1 MDGSFDLG
9 SSFTD
14 MLLISTNPYDYHF
27 CSQGVVTV
35 DNLDDGEELL
45 ATDVSLY
52 GFGPGFLRSGE
63 EGCWEEP
70 NFCHWSYWT
79 KAKAG
84 MSLNCIQTVKH
95 KAW

>member
-52 GFGPGFLRSGE
+52 RFEFGFPRSGE
-63 EGCWEEP
+63 EDCWEES
-70 NFCHWSYWT
+70 NFCH
-79 KAKAG
+79 
-84 MSLNCIQTVKH
+84 
-95 KAW
+95 